1 MSEISQDTV
10 RLSQAWGASFG
21 DYNYVKWDGSVKTRF
36 DFQDLLVEISE
47 NRAVTVESEVQPLST
62 RIMNR
67 NRRLDKLGSA
77 LADLT
82 KLQSQFDSDAKGT
95 DRKGTLKQSSY
106 ETLQEVFGD
115 QVDFTELKMTK
126 SEVEYWLQ
134 MVKSKIDSL
143 NNEANKDMTRL
154 ESLVDRRD
162 EAYSTAS
169 DLMNKMSSG
178 SLKLDKASEYIGH
191 LADDSMVEW
200 GAARAYL
207 IDELGIDA
215 EDLPEA
221 VDSYTKRMEAINA
234 IKAKVDELTQVQ
246 QTTMIDL
253 QTLVNR
259 RDVAYSTS
267 SNIVRTIGTSMSKD
281 SANFA

>member
-62 RIMNR
+62 RIMHR

-115 QVDFTELKMTK
+115 QVDFIELKMTK

-169 DLMNKMSSG
+169 DLMNKVSDTRST
-178 SLKLDKASEYIGH
+178 LIGN
-191 LADDSMVEW
+191 L
-200 GAARAYL
+200 
-207 IDELGIDA
+207 
-215 EDLPEA
+215 
-221 VDSYTKRMEAINA
+221 
-234 IKAKVDELTQVQ
+234 
-246 QTTMIDL
+246 
-253 QTLVNR
+253 
-259 RDVAYSTS
+259 
-267 SNIVRTIGTSMSKD
+267 
-281 SANFA
+281 

>member
-95 DRKGTLKQSSY
+95 DRKGTLK
-106 ETLQEVFGD
+106 
-115 QVDFTELKMTK
+115 
-126 SEVEYWLQ
+126 
-134 MVKSKIDSL
+134 
-143 NNEANKDMTRL
+143 
-154 ESLVDRRD
+154 
-162 EAYSTAS
+162 
-169 DLMNKMSSG
+169 
-178 SLKLDKASEYIGH
+178 
-191 LADDSMVEW
+191 
-200 GAARAYL
+200 AA
-207 IDELGIDA
+207 
-215 EDLPEA
+215 
-221 VDSYTKRMEAINA
+221 ME
-234 IKAKVDELTQVQ
+234 
-246 QTTMIDL
+246 
-253 QTLVNR
+253 
-259 RDVAYSTS
+259 
-267 SNIVRTIGTSMSKD
+267 
-281 SANFA
+281 

>member
-1 MSEISQDTV
+1 MRSAAVCE
-10 RLSQAWGASFG
+10 AE
-21 DYNYVKWDGSVKTRF
+21 SVIK
-36 DFQDLLVEISE
+36 
-47 NRAVTVESEVQPLST
+47 
-62 RIMNR
+62 
-67 NRRLDKLGSA
+67 
-77 LADLT
+77 
-82 KLQSQFDSDAKGT
+82 
-95 DRKGTLKQSSY
+95 
-106 ETLQEVFGD
+106 
-115 QVDFTELKMTK
+115 
-126 SEVEYWLQ
+126 
-134 MVKSKIDSL
+134 
-143 NNEANKDMTRL
+143 
-154 ESLVDRRD
+154 
-162 EAYSTAS
+162 
-169 DLMNKMSSG
+169 MNKMSSG

>member
-1 MSEISQDTV
+1 
-10 RLSQAWGASFG
+10 
-21 DYNYVKWDGSVKTRF
+21 
-36 DFQDLLVEISE
+36 
-47 NRAVTVESEVQPLST
+47 
-62 RIMNR
+62 
-67 NRRLDKLGSA
+67 
-77 LADLT
+77 
-82 KLQSQFDSDAKGT
+82 
-95 DRKGTLKQSSY
+95 
-106 ETLQEVFGD
+106 
-115 QVDFTELKMTK
+115 
-126 SEVEYWLQ
+126 
-134 MVKSKIDSL
+134 
-143 NNEANKDMTRL
+143 
-154 ESLVDRRD
+154 
-162 EAYSTAS
+162 
-169 DLMNKMSSG
+169 MNKMSSG

>member
-36 DFQDLLVEISE
+36 D
-47 NRAVTVESEVQPLST
+47 
-62 RIMNR
+62 
-67 NRRLDKLGSA
+67 
-77 LADLT
+77 
-82 KLQSQFDSDAKGT
+82 SDAKGT

-115 QVDFTELKMTK
+115 QVDFTNLKMTK

-169 DLMNKMSSG
+169 DLMSKVSDTRST
-178 SLKLDKASEYIGH
+178 LIGN
-191 LADDSMVEW
+191 L
-200 GAARAYL
+200 
-207 IDELGIDA
+207 
-215 EDLPEA
+215 
-221 VDSYTKRMEAINA
+221 
-234 IKAKVDELTQVQ
+234 
-246 QTTMIDL
+246 
-253 QTLVNR
+253 
-259 RDVAYSTS
+259 
-267 SNIVRTIGTSMSKD
+267 
-281 SANFA
+281 

>member
-62 RIMNR
+62 RIMHR

-106 ETLQEVFGD
+106 ETVQEVFG
-115 QVDFTELKMTK
+115 
-126 SEVEYWLQ
+126 
-134 MVKSKIDSL
+134 
-143 NNEANKDMTRL
+143 N
-154 ESLVDRRD
+154 
-162 EAYSTAS
+162 
-169 DLMNKMSSG
+169 
-178 SLKLDKASEYIGH
+178 
-191 LADDSMVEW
+191 
-200 GAARAYL
+200 AARFDYHQVSL
-207 IDELGIDA
+207 TLPRV
-215 EDLPEA
+215 DLPDLIPFWKNLLAAKERRLFSDGDLLTFNTPDDWKGFGILRKYEA
-221 VDSYTKRMEAINA
+221 MQFTRKP
-234 IKAKVDELTQVQ
+234 
-246 QTTMIDL
+246 
-253 QTLVNR
+253 
-259 RDVAYSTS
+259 
-267 SNIVRTIGTSMSKD
+267 KD
-281 SANFA
+281 KNK

>member
-134 MVKSKIDSL
+134 MVKS
-143 NNEANKDMTRL
+143 MTRL

-169 DLMNKMSSG
+169 DLMNKVSDTRST
-178 SLKLDKASEYIGH
+178 LIGN
-191 LADDSMVEW
+191 L
-200 GAARAYL
+200 
-207 IDELGIDA
+207 
-215 EDLPEA
+215 
-221 VDSYTKRMEAINA
+221 
-234 IKAKVDELTQVQ
+234 
-246 QTTMIDL
+246 
-253 QTLVNR
+253 
-259 RDVAYSTS
+259 
-267 SNIVRTIGTSMSKD
+267 
-281 SANFA
+281 

>member
-1 MSEISQDTV
+1 MAEIITNNV
-10 RLSQAWGASFG
+10 KLSQTWGASFG
-21 DYNYVKWDGSVKTRF
+21 DYTLDGSKV
-36 DFQDLLVEISE
+36 DFQDLMVEIAE
-47 NRAVTVESEVQPLST
+47 RRAVSVEGEVKPLAT
-62 RIMNR
+62 RIDHR
-67 NRRLDKLGSA
+67 NKKLESLGTA

-82 KLQSQFDSDAKGT
+82 SLQSQFDSDAKGT

-169 DLMNKMSSG
+169 DLMNKVSDTRST
-178 SLKLDKASEYIGH
+178 LIGN
-191 LADDSMVEW
+191 L
-200 GAARAYL
+200 
-207 IDELGIDA
+207 
-215 EDLPEA
+215 
-221 VDSYTKRMEAINA
+221 
-234 IKAKVDELTQVQ
+234 
-246 QTTMIDL
+246 
-253 QTLVNR
+253 
-259 RDVAYSTS
+259 
-267 SNIVRTIGTSMSKD
+267 
-281 SANFA
+281 